1 MIDDDNEDDLLV
13 EYRGWEPKTP
23 RAERGAL
30 RDAPLATLTATPA
43 TEQARALVAELVK
56 RYPRPLPAQGRIYA
70 RDKTLASYQTA
81 AAAFLADLLDAIRRG
96 RSEGWLRCSQRK
108 TDYSGQIVTWRMFDG
123 VRTSWQEAGL
133 LDHKPG
139 YDGSRAMGNPGP
151 PRGML
156 TRYRATQPLQALC
169 AEHGVTP
176 QNVREHFKFVP
187 VMPAELVQLT
197 KPHHKTPETPTVHR
211 LRADVAALNA
221 FMQQHTLTHPTDE
234 IIHLGWVRKFHKA
247 ENLARYR
254 WDKGGRLYSY
264 PQDAGCYQQ
273 IQEDKR
279 VQMRIDGEAVAEV
292 DISSSYLTIFY
303 AWIGQPLDTDADA
316 YGDVLGPTKLD
327 RVVTKFFINYH
338 FGNGDFL
345 AAWRSGVV
353 ADVRKILK
361 KKGIAPEEFNPK
373 RYNLRDVR
381 RRVLESHPLLERW
394 GHPIGG
400 RARDWSDLMFAE
412 SEVVIGSMKELM
424 AQGVPS
430 LPVHDSL
437 IVPASHQALAEKT
450 ITRQFQTRLG
460 VSPSL
465 DVTHLWDF

>member
-1 MIDDDNEDDLLV
+1 LVRAARFSSVILSLL
-13 EYRGWEPKTP
+13 R
-23 RAERGAL
+23 
-30 RDAPLATLTATPA
+30 
-43 TEQARALVAELVK
+43 VA
-56 RYPRPLPAQGRIYA
+56 
-70 RDKTLASYQTA
+70 
-81 AAAFLADLLDAIRRG
+81 
-96 RSEGWLRCSQRK
+96 
-108 TDYSGQIVTWRMFDG
+108 WR
-123 VRTSWQEAGL
+123 
-133 LDHKPG
+133 
-139 YDGSRAMGNPGP
+139 
-151 PRGML
+151 
-156 TRYRATQPLQALC
+156 
-169 AEHGVTP
+169 
-176 QNVREHFKFVP
+176 
-187 VMPAELVQLT
+187 
-197 KPHHKTPETPTVHR
+197 
-211 LRADVAALNA
+211 
-221 FMQQHTLTHPTDE
+221 
-234 IIHLGWVRKFHKA
+234 
-247 ENLARYR
+247 
-254 WDKGGRLYSY
+254 
-264 PQDAGCYQQ
+264 YQQ

-303 AWIGQPLDTDADA
+303 AWIGQPLDTEADA
-316 YGDVLGPTKLD
+316 YGDILGPTKLD

-361 KKGIAPEEFNPK
+361 KKAIAPEEFNLK
-373 RYNLRDVR
+373 RYNLREVK
-381 RRVLESHPLLERW
+381 RRVLEHHPLLERW

-437 IVPASHQALAEKT
+437 IVPASHQALAVKT
-450 ITRQFQTRLG
+450 ITHQFRTRLG